1 MGLVICG
8 PINISNP
15 LYLHCYTFCDGRR
28 RGEGH
33 GVNFQ
38 DIHTYYQQLKID
50 GFFPQIIAEGEAIT
64 VAANKKLALQPGYIY
79 FCTEG
84 SLSILMPENGL
95 SIGNTIESMPI
106 GLMERYCPLAKFE
119 YSSSA
124 QVKLVKITC
133 AAFDQIFLHG
143 GAERVQELATILT
156 FMSIFTIDL
165 HNERRQ
171 VTSYQTIRPMLYRY
185 LYRQSTHKGENE
197 GLALF
202 IIRRTNLSRTHV
214 FRVLA
219 DLKAGGYITMK
230 RGKLVSIDRPLPDAY

>member
-1 MGLVICG
+1 M
-8 PINISNP
+8 
-15 LYLHCYTFCDGRR
+15 
-28 RGEGH
+28 
-33 GVNFQ
+33 NFQ
-38 DIHTYYQQLKID
+38 DIHSYYQQLKID
-50 GFFPQIIAEGEAIT
+50 TFFPQVIAKGETVT
-64 VAANKKLALQPGYIY
+64 VAAHKKLNLQPGYIY

-95 SIGNTIESMPI
+95 HIGNSIEFMPI

-119 YSSSA
+119 YSGSGA
-124 QVKLVKITC
+124 VKLIKISY
-133 AAFDQIFLHG
+133 ANFDEIFLHG
-143 GAERVQELATILT
+143 GPERAQELVTILT

-171 VTSYQTIRPMLYRY
+171 MTSYQTIRPMLFRY
-185 LYRQSTHKGENE
+185 LYRQNTLKGENE

-202 IIRRTNLSRTHV
+202 IIKRTNLSRTHV

-230 RGKLVSIDRPLPDAY
+230 RGKLISIDRPLPEAY

>member
-1 MGLVICG
+1 M
-8 PINISNP
+8 
-15 LYLHCYTFCDGRR
+15 
-28 RGEGH
+28 
-33 GVNFQ
+33 NFQ
-38 DIHTYYQQLKID
+38 EIHSYYKTLAIADFFADIVT
-50 GFFPQIIAEGEAIT
+50 EGEEVIL
-64 VAANKKLALQPGYIY
+64 AANKKWRPESGYIY

-84 SLSILMPENGL
+84 SLSILMPDDGL
-95 SIGNTIESMPI
+95 SIGNSIEYMPI

-119 YSSSA
+119 YTGSGP
-124 QVKLVKITC
+124 VTLRKITY
-133 AAFDQIFLHG
+133 AVFDRLFIENHPQ
-143 GAERVQELATILT
+143 RVEALAKVLV

-185 LYRQSTHKGENE
+185 LYRQHTHEGENE

-230 RGKLVSIDRPLPDAY
+230 RGKLISIDRPLPADY

>member
-1 MGLVICG
+1 M
-8 PINISNP
+8 
-15 LYLHCYTFCDGRR
+15 
-28 RGEGH
+28 
-33 GVNFQ
+33 NFQ
-38 DIHTYYQQLKID
+38 EIHSYYKTLAIADFFADILV
-50 GFFPQIIAEGEAIT
+50 EGEEVILT
-64 VAANKKLALQPGYIY
+64 ANKKWCPQPGYIY

-84 SLSILMPENGL
+84 SLSILMPDDGL
-95 SIGNTIESMPI
+95 NIGNTIEHMPI

-119 YSSSA
+119 YTGSA
-124 QVKLVKITC
+124 TVTLRKISYATFDRLFIATHPQRIEALAKVLV
-133 AAFDQIFLHG
+133 
-143 GAERVQELATILT
+143 

-185 LYRQSTHKGENE
+185 LYRQHTHEGENE

-230 RGKLVSIDRPLPDAY
+230 RGKLISIDRPLPAEY

>member
-1 MGLVICG
+1 M
-8 PINISNP
+8 
-15 LYLHCYTFCDGRR
+15 
-28 RGEGH
+28 
-33 GVNFQ
+33 NFQ

-50 GFFPQIIAEGEAIT
+50 SFFPQIIDEGEAIT
-64 VAANKKLALQPGYIY
+64 VAANKKLVLQPGYIY

-124 QVKLVKITC
+124 QVKLVKITF

-143 GAERVQELATILT
+143 GAERAQELATILT
-156 FMSIFTIDL
+156 YMSIFTIDL

-219 DLKAGGYITMK
+219 DLKAGGYIPMK
-230 RGKLVSIDRPLPDAY
+230 RGKLVSIDRPLPEAY

>member
-1 MGLVICG
+1 M
-8 PINISNP
+8 
-15 LYLHCYTFCDGRR
+15 
-28 RGEGH
+28 
-33 GVNFQ
+33 NFQ
-38 DIHTYYQQLKID
+38 EIHSYYKTLTIADFFADILV
-50 GFFPQIIAEGEAIT
+50 EGEEVIL
-64 VAANKKLALQPGYIY
+64 AASKNWRPETGYIY

-84 SLSILMPENGL
+84 SLSILMPDNGL
-95 SIGNTIESMPI
+95 SIGNSIEHMPI

-119 YSSSA
+119 YTGSA
-124 QVKLVKITC
+124 PVTLRKITY
-133 AAFDQIFLHG
+133 ATFDRLFINNHPQ
-143 GAERVQELATILT
+143 RVEALAKVLV

-185 LYRQSTHKGENE
+185 LYRQHTHEGENE

-230 RGKLVSIDRPLPDAY
+230 RGKLISIDRPLPVEY